1 MPCSLHF
8 VEEDYSNRSVVG
20 VGLRLIPGRAGAM
33 WRVSGKNA
41 DRGGLIG
48 WDGVPDLIRGDEG
61 EGSGGIVLGTK
72 VRAWVSNSSNQG
84 SSWARESLARVWVGF
99 MVWLADMVGWLD
111 GGMDRLLN
119 LDC

>member
-1 MPCSLHF
+1 
-8 VEEDYSNRSVVG
+8 
-20 VGLRLIPGRAGAM
+20 M
-33 WRVSGKNA
+33 WRVSSSNA

-61 EGSGGIVLGTK
+61 EGSGGIVLGTE
-72 VRAWVSNSSNQG
+72 VPLRAWVSNSSTSNQC
-84 SSWARESLARVWVGF
+84 SSWARESLARVWVGL
-99 MVWLADMVGWLD
+99 MVCLADMVGWLD